1 MLLFTVHASKFWQ
14 KYSSSTFNS
23 GISILR
29 DQVNMYLSLCAGR
42 WLFLL
47 LSPLGLSWCGWQLDW
62 PTERPSSSHQEEPE
76 GRREGG
82 GLTREKGKKE
92 QFSQLAVAQSGTK
105 YTGQIVSEISI
116 HVFI

>member
-1 MLLFTVHASKFWQ
+1 
-14 KYSSSTFNS
+14 
-23 GISILR
+23 
-29 DQVNMYLSLCAGR
+29 MYLSLCAGR